1 MGALTSNRKRGDE
14 CFTLNHTFLSPYP
27 QDLGRRIDSHIS
39 KKPRL
44 SSMPQTPDPA
54 VSSRSTASRI
64 QRYPEPTAKLRRE
77 VHAPCRVVKF
87 GFAASSNRE
96 SRVRIGEVDERVG
109 LSDVMGNVLS
119 SQYEKAK
126 NTAIKALRYFRKDKE
141 VIDVENERG
150 EDLASEDSS
159 IEEIEAVEDGRE
171 GRSVVSD
178 ERSRGGADGT
188 AVPHI
193 QELEAKNF
201 DRRLWQS
208 SSSGVTEL
216 SNVNLKMLDSLTLR
230 ETDVELGVLPHK
242 KWLDSAEKR
251 NSKLRDLSVQIKFLE
266 AQRSSLHAL
275 RPAKK
280 PEEEVPR
287 EPFLPLTQEEEAEV
301 DRALSSI
308 NRRKVLVTHE
318 NSNIEITGEILQCLQ
333 TTAWLNDELISGRNS
348 YDYKSVRRWT
358 TQRKLGY
365 SLSECDKIFVPIHQE
380 IHWCLAVINKQDKKF
395 QYLDSLK
402 GMDTRVLKV
411 LARYYVDEVKD
422 KSGKDIDLSSWEQE
436 YVEDLP
442 EQENGYD
449 CGMFMI
455 KYADFYSRGIG
466 LCFNQ
471 EHMPYFRLR
480 TAKEILKLKAD

>member
-27 QDLGRRIDSHIS
+27 QDLDRRIDSHIS

-96 SRVRIGEVDERVG
+96 SRLRIGEVDEKVG
-109 LSDVMGNVLS
+109 LSNVMGNVLS

-126 NTAIKALRYFRKDKE
+126 NTAIQALRYFRKDKE

-171 GRSVVSD
+171 GRSV
-178 ERSRGGADGT
+178 
-188 AVPHI
+188 
-193 QELEAKNF
+193 
-201 DRRLWQS
+201 S

-318 NSNIEITGEILQCLQ
+318 ISNIEITGEILQCLQ
-333 TTAWLNDELISGRNS
+333 PTAWLNDEVVLW
-348 YDYKSVRRWT
+348 V
-358 TQRKLGY
+358 
-365 SLSECDKIFVPIHQE
+365 
-380 IHWCLAVINKQDKKF
+380 VINVYLELLKEREKREPKKF
-395 QYLDSLK
+395 LKCHFFNTFFYKKVSYLFF
-402 GMDTRVLKV
+402 
-411 LARYYVDEVKD
+411 Y
-422 KSGKDIDLSSWEQE
+422 GKLL
-436 YVEDLP
+436 Y
-442 EQENGYD
+442 
-449 CGMFMI
+449 
-455 KYADFYSRGIG
+455 
-466 LCFNQ
+466 
-471 EHMPYFRLR
+471 HH
-480 TAKEILKLKAD
+480 T